1 MISCISTLISLFLP
15 IMLVN
20 WASLAFKLPAV
31 YPSIV
36 FSIAL
41 FLLVCLARCGSVKN
55 IKKVLLKIQI

>member
-20 WASLAFKLPAV
+20 WASLTYELPAM
-31 YPSIV
+31 YPSVV

-41 FLLVCLARCGSVKN
+41 FLLVCLARCSSVKN
-55 IKKVLLKIQI
+55 IKSC